1 MAIQALR
8 VGLALV
14 ALGGCA
20 GPASH
25 TVDAAAPDAGSDAG
39 CATRTCVTT
48 FRGEEE
54 PTRYQAGYWHGYF
67 GPQNLYGGVSA
78 DDVDDRVACD
88 RVEVNPVDDPSS
100 AVAFVIWG
108 QDDDADGYPDPG
120 AYPVFEDER
129 FAGRAPS
136 DRTERPRGAHLKWG
150 RHGDATVVSTAGSV
164 ALLEVER
171 GGRLVIEL
179 DVTLGA
185 DEVHA
190 TGRAE
195 LDYWIPFG
203 FED

>member
-1 MAIQALR
+1 MAIQAVR

-20 GPASH
+20 NPASH
-25 TVDAAAPDAGSDAG
+25 TVDAAAPDAGTDAG
-39 CATRTCVTT
+39 CAARTCVTA

-54 PTRYQAGYWHGYF
+54 PTHYQAGYWHGYF

-78 DDVDDRVACD
+78 DDVEDSLACD
-88 RVEVNPVDDPSS
+88 RVEVNPVRDPFS
-100 AVAFVIWG
+100 AIAFVVWG
-108 QDDDADGYPDPG
+108 HDEDADGYPDPG
-120 AYPVFEDER
+120 VYPVFEDER
-129 FAGRAPS
+129 FAERALD
-136 DRTERPRGAHLKWG
+136 DRTERPLGAFVKWG
-150 RHGDATVVSTAGSV
+150 RRGDATVVSTAGSV

-195 LDYWIPFG
+195 LDYCIPFG
-203 FED
+203 FDD